1 MTHYN
6 FPSSSLLLKMPPVRS
21 VRISSKTSC
30 ITHNRYDSHGKKI
43 PTSTPSSRG
52 SSIPSVTLAELSTY
66 FDTAH
71 DQLYDILDGDT
82 ELRRMVHAIEFLTTS
97 NRALESIRRRQDQY
111 LTSQFQLAMQNG
123 LHGRLAPMLKRQR
136 LLNRPPTPFDRP
148 FPDDKSIDSYNTADH
163 EYFANNEAY
172 VNEWQTA
179 IIDWDEKP
187 VEFAAPPSPPSW
199 MPIMD
204 EYFPT
209 PELAT
214 AMQTLEDRLS
224 SPPPIPSSPPPPLPL
239 TYVFNDPTFSS
250 SVIIPTCGVCHSED
264 HHTPDCPSYV
274 CFHCE
279 VTQAGHYPAA
289 CPDYEDYD
297 DAPLSPEL

>member
-1 MTHYN
+1 
-6 FPSSSLLLKMPPVRS
+6 MPPVRS
-21 VRISSKTSC
+21 VRVSSKTSC
-30 ITHNRYDSHGKKI
+30 ITYNRYDSHGKKI

-52 SSIPSVTLAELSTY
+52 SSIPSVTLAELTTY

-71 DQLYDILDGDT
+71 DQLYDILDGDA
-82 ELRRMVHAIEFLTTS
+82 ELRRTVHAIEFLTAS

-111 LTSQFQLAMQNG
+111 LTS
-123 LHGRLAPMLKRQR
+123 
-136 LLNRPPTPFDRP
+136 PPTPFDRP
-148 FPDDKSIDSYNTADH
+148 FPDDKSIDSYNTADR
-163 EYFANNEAY
+163 EYFANNNAY
-172 VNEWQTA
+172 VNEWQA
-179 IIDWDEKP
+179 AALDWDETP
-187 VEFAAPPSPPSW
+187 VEFAAPPSPPPW
-199 MPIMD
+199 TPMQD

-224 SPPPIPSSPPPPLPL
+224 SPPPIPLISPPPLPL
-239 TYVFNDPTFSS
+239 TYVFNDPTLSS
-250 SVIIPTCGVCHSED
+250 TVTIPTCGVCHSD
-264 HHTPDCPSYV
+264 NHHTPDCPSYV

-289 CPDYEDYD
+289 CPAYEVYD

>member
-6 FPSSSLLLKMPPVRS
+6 FSSSLLLKMPPVRS

-52 SSIPSVTLAELSTY
+52 SSIPSLTLAELSTY

-71 DQLYDILDGDT
+71 DQLYDILDGDA
-82 ELRRMVHAIEFLTTS
+82 ELRRTVHAIEFLTAS

-111 LTSQFQLAMQNG
+111 LTSQFQLAMENG

-136 LLNRPPTPFDRP
+136 LLNRPPTPFPRP

-187 VEFAAPPSPPSW
+187 VEFAAPPSPPAW
-199 MPIMD
+199 TPILD

-224 SPPPIPSSPPPPLPL
+224 SPPPPPPLPL
-239 TYVFNDPTFSS
+239 TYVFNDPTLSS
-250 SVIIPTCGVCHSED
+250 FVIPTCGVCHSDD

-274 CFHCE
+274 CFHCK

-289 CPDYEDYD
+289 CPEYEDYA
-297 DAPLSPEL
+297 DASLSPEL

>member
-43 PTSTPSSRG
+43 PTSAPSSRG
-52 SSIPSVTLAELSTY
+52 SSIPSLTLAELSTY

-71 DQLYDILDGDT
+71 DQLYDILDGDA
-82 ELRRMVHAIEFLTTS
+82 ELRRTVHAIEFLTTS
-97 NRALESIRRRQDQY
+97 NRALESIRRRQNQY
-111 LTSQFQLAMQNG
+111 LMSQFQLAMENG

-136 LLNRPPTPFDRP
+136 LLNRPPTLFDRP
-148 FPDDKSIDSYNTADH
+148 FPDDKSVYSYNTADR
-163 EYFANNEAY
+163 EYFANNKIY
-172 VNEWQTA
+172 IDEWQNAT
-179 IIDWDEKP
+179 IDWDEKL
-187 VEFAAPPSPPSW
+187 VEFQAPPSPPSW
-199 MPIMD
+199 TPMQD

-224 SPPPIPSSPPPPLPL
+224 SPSPPIPP
-239 TYVFNDPTFSS
+239 TYVFNDPTLSS
-250 SVIIPTCGVCHSED
+250 SIVISTCGVCHSDD

-289 CPDYEDYD
+289 CPAYEDYD

>member
-1 MTHYN
+1 
-6 FPSSSLLLKMPPVRS
+6 MPPVRS
-21 VRISSKTSC
+21 VRVSSKTSC
-30 ITHNRYDSHGKKI
+30 ITYNRYDSHGKKI
-43 PTSTPSSRG
+43 PTSTPSSWG

-71 DQLYDILDGDT
+71 DQLYDILDGDV
-82 ELRRMVHAIEFLTTS
+82 ELRRTVHAIEFLTAS

-136 LLNRPPTPFDRP
+136 LFNRPPTPFPRP
-148 FPDDKSIDSYNTADH
+148 FPDDKSVDSYNTADQD
-163 EYFANNEAY
+163 YFTNNEAY
-172 VNEWQTA
+172 VNEWQQAT
-179 IIDWDEKP
+179 IDWDEKP
-187 VEFAAPPSPPSW
+187 VEFEEPPSPPPW
-199 MPIMD
+199 TPMQD
-204 EYFPT
+204 EYFPAS
-209 PELAT
+209 ELAT

-224 SPPPIPSSPPPPLPL
+224 SPPPPIPL
-239 TYVFNDPTFSS
+239 TYVFNDPTLSS
-250 SVIIPTCGVCHSED
+250 SVVIPTCGVCHSDD

-289 CPDYEDYD
+289 CPAYEVYD